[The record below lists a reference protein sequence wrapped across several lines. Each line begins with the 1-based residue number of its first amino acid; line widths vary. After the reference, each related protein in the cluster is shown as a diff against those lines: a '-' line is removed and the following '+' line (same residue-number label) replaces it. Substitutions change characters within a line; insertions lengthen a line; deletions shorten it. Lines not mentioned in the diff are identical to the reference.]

1 MLYTFTPN
9 KLYGYLLNVEPSNLV
24 FLKTYN
30 TEFHDITVIFDDQ
43 NSGPLEIEDNIYS
56 IVLTHSANLRPNDVQ
71 KTSPKNI
78 LTSSERPHMV
88 LFVTPWDAS
97 VAGRPWDVPRTSI

>member
-1 MLYTFTPN
+1 MLN
-9 KLYGYLLNVEPSNLV
+9 DEPSNLV

-56 IVLTHSANLRPNDVQ
+56 ANLRPNDVQ

-97 VAGRPWDVPRTSI
+97 AAGRPWDVPRTSI